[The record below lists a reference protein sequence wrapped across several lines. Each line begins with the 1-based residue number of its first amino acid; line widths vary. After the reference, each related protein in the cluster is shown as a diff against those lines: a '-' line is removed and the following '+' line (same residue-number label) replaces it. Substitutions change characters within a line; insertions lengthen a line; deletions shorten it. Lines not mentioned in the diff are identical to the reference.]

1 MMTCPLRRL
10 LHATIA
16 ALASLGISI
25 SIAQAQTTEPIRIG
39 LLTVKTGPLATGGIQ
54 MEQGLNIYINEHNA
68 MMAGRPVE
76 LIVADTGGSPATAK
90 TKAQELVERDG
101 VDAIIGPLAAFE
113 ALAINAY
120 IADVGVPTLSI
131 AAAEDMTQR
140 TPNPYFIRASS
151 SSAQASHPMG
161 HYAAVD
167 RGFRRALT
175 IADDIAYGQEMV
187 AGFQRVFEDNG
198 GRVVAKLW
206 PPLNVAEYSAYIA
219 QIRDVDVVYMAF
231 AGVNGLRFMRQ
242 YEEFGLHGS
251 IPLLGGMT
259 SADESILRNMGDE
272 ALGVISSSFY
282 SAELPWPANRA
293 FVASMRQTYDVD
305 PGYYA
310 VSAYLEALVLD
321 LLRQRLERFDQRDAG
336 ADQRG
341 ELTAEQA
348 QVEIGNP
355 ELRQV
360 EARQVLAQRQ
370 ARAALADVGREDA
383 LCPQLAARAARTVR
397 VHHSARTA
405 VARGHAPVRVHGHRP
420 TPVPPRG
427 RPRTAPRSGA
437 ALRPRSSRRPPPSGR
452 PACAWSSCPGGPR
465 GLRSAWS
472 RCRAR

>member
-1 MMTCPLRRL
+1 MMTCPYRRRR
-10 LHATIA
+10 HAAIA
-16 ALASLGISI
+16 VLALLGISI
-25 SIAQAQTTEPIRIG
+25 STADSQTTEPIRIG

-54 MEQGLNIYINEHNA
+54 MEQGLNIYLKEHNF

-120 IADVGVPTLSI
+120 IAEVGVPTLSI

-140 TPNPYFIRASS
+140 TPNPYFVRVSS

-167 RGFRRALT
+167 LGFRRALT

-187 AGFQRVFEDNG
+187 AGFQRAFEDNG

-242 YEEFGLHGS
+242 YEEFGLHGR

-282 SAELPWPANRA
+282 SAELPWPANRM
-293 FVASMRQTYDVD
+293 FVDSMRETYNVD

-321 LLRQRLERFDQRDAG
+321 
-336 ADQRG
+336 
-341 ELTAEQA
+341 TALQ
-348 QVEIGNP
+348 QVGGNT
-355 ELRQV
+355 EDK
-360 EARQVLAQRQ
+360 EALM
-370 ARAALADVGREDA
+370 
-383 LCPQLAARAARTVR
+383 
-397 VHHSARTA
+397 
-405 VARGHAPVRVHGHRP
+405 
-420 TPVPPRG
+420 
-427 RPRTAPRSGA
+427 A
-437 ALRPRSSRRPPPSGR
+437 ALRSVTLENS
-452 PACAWSSCPGGPR
+452 PR
-465 GLRSAWS
+465 GSARFDEYGNVVGNIYIFEVRRRDGRLVNVPIKTYENVSQFWTYDPEEYLSQPVYS
-472 RCRAR
+472 RDYPPARYLGQ

>member
-1 MMTCPLRRL
+1 MMTCPYRRRR
-10 LHATIA
+10 HAAIA
-16 ALASLGISI
+16 VLALLGISI
-25 SIAQAQTTEPIRIG
+25 STADSQTTEPIRIG

-54 MEQGLNIYINEHNA
+54 MEQGLNIYLKEHNF

-120 IADVGVPTLSI
+120 IAEVGVPTLSI

-140 TPNPYFIRASS
+140 TPNPYFVRVSS

-167 RGFRRALT
+167 LGFRRALT

-242 YEEFGLHGS
+242 YEEFGLHGR

-282 SAELPWPANRA
+282 SAELPWPANRM
-293 FVASMRQTYDVD
+293 FVDSMRETYNVD

-321 LLRQRLERFDQRDAG
+321 
-336 ADQRG
+336 
-341 ELTAEQA
+341 TALQ
-348 QVEIGNP
+348 QVGGNT
-355 ELRQV
+355 EDK
-360 EARQVLAQRQ
+360 EALM
-370 ARAALADVGREDA
+370 
-383 LCPQLAARAARTVR
+383 
-397 VHHSARTA
+397 
-405 VARGHAPVRVHGHRP
+405 
-420 TPVPPRG
+420 
-427 RPRTAPRSGA
+427 A
-437 ALRPRSSRRPPPSGR
+437 ALRSVTLENS
-452 PACAWSSCPGGPR
+452 PR
-465 GLRSAWS
+465 GSARFDEYGNVVGNIYIFEVRRRDGRLVNVPIKTYENVSQFWTYDPEEYLSQPVYS
-472 RCRAR
+472 RDYPPARYLGQ

>member
-1 MMTCPLRRL
+1 MMTGPLRRL
-10 LHATIA
+10 LHLSVAV
-16 ALASLGISI
+16 LASLGISI
-25 SIAQAQTTEPIRIG
+25 STAITQTTEPIRIG

-54 MEQGLNIYINEHNA
+54 MEQGLNVYINEHNSV
-68 MMAGRPVE
+68 MAGRPVE
-76 LIVADTGGSPATAK
+76 LYVADTAGSPATAK
-90 TKAQELVERDG
+90 TKAQELVERHG

-113 ALAINAY
+113 ALAINDY
-120 IADVGVPTLSI
+120 IAEVGVPTLSI

-140 TPNPYFIRASS
+140 TPNPYFVRISS

-167 RGFRRALT
+167 RGFRRAVT

-187 AGFQRVFEDNG
+187 AGFQRTFEDNG

-219 QIRDVDVVYMAF
+219 QIRNVDVVYMAF

-293 FVASMRQTYDVD
+293 FVASMRETYGVD

-321 LLRQRLERFDQRDAG
+321 
-336 ADQRG
+336 
-341 ELTAEQA
+341 TALQ
-348 QVEIGNP
+348 QVGGNT
-355 ELRQV
+355 
-360 EARQVLAQRQ
+360 
-370 ARAALADVGREDA
+370 DDKDA
-383 LCPQLAARAARTVR
+383 LM
-397 VHHSARTA
+397 
-405 VARGHAPVRVHGHRP
+405 
-420 TPVPPRG
+420 
-427 RPRTAPRSGA
+427 A
-437 ALRPRSSRRPPPSGR
+437 ALRSITLEDS
-452 PACAWSSCPGGPR
+452 PR
-465 GLRSAWS
+465 GAARFDEYGNVVGNIYIFEVRRKDGRLVNAPIKTYENVSQFWTYDPEEYLSQPVYS
-472 RCRAR
+472 RDYPPARYLGQ